1 MPGRSLAARRPTI
14 GAEEPVRNGAPAKPY
29 ERDRVTWVAF
39 FALSAFGVLNA
50 VLGPALPYLSAEEG
64 ISYLVG
70 ALHQVAFA
78 IGGGLAG
85 LLAARRLVSGARTVV
100 IAAGLTGAGLAVL
113 LLGYGVTPP
122 LTIAA
127 AFVLGLLATTALIA
141 IWAALA
147 DIHGDRRAVAMTEG
161 EVAVSL
167 AGVLT
172 PAIISGLA
180 ATVLGWRF
188 AFVVAAFWA
197 VVAAI
202 AVARGAI
209 PRAAPAK
216 SAAEGRP
223 RRLLPPTLLLA
234 ATATALEFSLSFW
247 LASYLAD
254 DIGLPRDAAVVAVSG
269 LYLASL
275 VGRLAASRI
284 VRQATPERVLAG
296 ALIIVFVGL
305 PFLLAAEDAV
315 IAAVGIAI
323 VGAGIGAT
331 FPLASALHI
340 QISGLESDHALGQT
354 LATTSIGQILGPL
367 GVGVIA
373 QAASLR
379 AGLLVLPVLT
389 VTAAALLATVV
400 AGGSESKR
408 ERCAQA
414 D

>member
-1 MPGRSLAARRPTI
+1 MPGRDPS
-14 GAEEPVRNGAPAKPY
+14 EPKAY

-50 VLGPALPYLSAEEG
+50 LLGPALPYLSAAEG

-78 IGGGLAG
+78 VGGGLAG
-85 LLAARRLVSGARTVV
+85 LLAARRLVPGDRRLV
-100 IAAGLTGAGLAVL
+100 IAAGLTGAGLVGM
-113 LLGYGVTPP
+113 LLGYGASAP

-127 AFVLGLLATTALIA
+127 ALGLGLLATLALIA

-147 DIHGDRRAVAMTEG
+147 DIHGERRAVAMTEG

-167 AGVLT
+167 AGLLT
-172 PAIISGLA
+172 PALIAGLA

-188 AFVVAAFWA
+188 AFVVAALWA
-197 VVAAI
+197 LVAAI
-202 AVARGAI
+202 AAARGAI
-209 PRAAPAK
+209 PPMASASLKESIAPTRA
-216 SAAEGRP
+216 P

-234 ATATALEFSLSFW
+234 ATATALEFSLGFW
-247 LASYLAD
+247 LASYLHD
-254 DIGLPRDAAVVAVSG
+254 DVGLSRQAAVVAVSG

-284 VRQATPERVLAG
+284 VRRATPEQVLAAALLTVLAG
-296 ALIIVFVGL
+296 L
-305 PFLLAAEDAV
+305 PLLLAANGASV
-315 IAAVGIAI
+315 AAIGIAI

-340 QISGLESDHALGQT
+340 QVSGLESDRALGQT
-354 LATTSIGQILGPL
+354 LATTSVGQILGPL
-367 GVGVIA
+367 AVGLIA

-379 AGLLVLPVLT
+379 AGLLILPLLT
-389 VTAAALLATVV
+389 LLAAALLAAV
-400 AGGSESKR
+400 ARQRS
-408 ERCAQA
+408 
-414 D
+414 